1 VPTSLQH
8 TIVINN
14 SNQFGF
20 FSGKEDLF
28 GEGREQKNT
37 RNMYRHLVYLNSW
50 DFAVILRQL
59 LKTVVQTFRP
69 FDISRI
75 TMFLTKKLKIF
86 VKQVSVPGSVADP

>member
-1 VPTSLQH
+1 VPTRLQH
-8 TIVINN
+8 S

-37 RNMYRHLVYLNSW
+37 RNMYRYRHLVYLNSW

-69 FDISRI
+69 FDVSRI